1 MDSYLNLNSYRL
13 SEMTN
18 KNKRKSAGGGMGL
31 PTLLLIIFLIL
42 KLTHVI
48 DWSWLWVLS
57 PLWIAASLGVLFF
70 IIIGL
75 ILLAA
80 VIGLARGKSKVIVG
94 IKSWFHK
101 ND

>member
-1 MDSYLNLNSYRL
+1 
-13 SEMTN
+13 MTN
-18 KNKRKSAGGGMGL
+18 KNRRNSAGGGMGL
-31 PTLLLIIFLIL
+31 PTLLLIIFIIL

-57 PLWIAASLGVLFF
+57 PLWIAASLGALFF

-80 VIGLARGKSKVIVG
+80 VIGITRGNSKMIFG
-94 IKSWFHK
+94 IKSWFPK
-101 ND
+101 KDQEESIDEL

>member
-1 MDSYLNLNSYRL
+1 
-13 SEMTN
+13 MTN
-18 KNKRKSAGGGMGL
+18 KNRRKSAGGGMGL

-57 PLWIAASLGVLFF
+57 PLWIPASLVVLFF
-70 IIIGL
+70 IIIGI

-80 VIGLARGKSKVIVG
+80 LIGLTSGKSRMTAG
-94 IKSWFHK
+94 IKSWFCK
-101 ND
+101 KDQEDNIDVQ

>member
-1 MDSYLNLNSYRL
+1 MK
-13 SEMTN
+13 MTN
-18 KNKRKSAGGGMGL
+18 KNRGKSAGGGMGL
-31 PTLLLIIFLIL
+31 PILLLIIFIIL

-57 PLWIAASLGVLFF
+57 PLWIAASLKALFF
-70 IIIGL
+70 LIIGL

-80 VIGLARGKSKVIVG
+80 VIGLASENSKVNVG
-94 IKSWFHK
+94 IKRMFRK

>member
-1 MDSYLNLNSYRL
+1 
-13 SEMTN
+13 MTN
-18 KNKRKSAGGGMGL
+18 KNTRKSAGGGMGL

-70 IIIGL
+70 LIIGFV
-75 ILLAA
+75 LLAA
-80 VIGLARGKSKVIVG
+80 VIGIASGNSQMIVG
-94 IKSWFHK
+94 IKSWFCK
-101 ND
+101 KDQEDNIDD